1 MAEPR
6 GSTDQETA
14 PLLRDPE
21 AEAGE
26 NYDGER
32 EPTFLERVSSVVQEP
47 LTPLT
52 KVLLVVALLFLLL
65 SSVFIGLFAGAQ
77 HKLKSGGGAGS
88 EVTITATTTATATAT
103 STSIATTTVSVPG
116 PTPSAPPEEK
126 ACFSADCILLSANIL
141 SSLDT
146 SYDPCENFF
155 DFANG
160 GWLSSHP
167 IPADK
172 GSWGIFNVLAEDNK
186 QVVRKI
192 LESGDYSAEFYPEET
207 SDKVLLSKLRSLYQS
222 CLDEDHLN
230 DVGTAPLIRLVET
243 IQNLYRGKTTEV
255 DVAGKDDAQKKR
267 NGLTSAV
274 AFLHSRG
281 IGALFEF
288 DIDGDVAV
296 DPNFMTLWFSQP
308 SLGLP
313 SKEYYEDES
322 IVALYNDV
330 LERLLVTIAEE
341 QEYSEEDLLKAEAR
355 PEISEDSQ
363 LVSMEDASRTGAQEP
378 SELLLNEVKYKWWP
392 PWPWPPWD
400 GDDDG
405 GDGDDDDHGP
415 EDKYERAERLAKAVV
430 KFERSLANASLDLDI
445 LYQDPWATYNPVP
458 LSNLTKTLPQINFE
472 EYFAT
477 FAPRNYPEKVI
488 VTYPSYAVSLAHIL
502 NTTESDVIEA
512 YLVTRAALATAS
524 HLGMQTEA
532 WQAARSLDEELKG
545 IKKGAV
551 GDRSEYC
558 SDQVENALGYAT
570 GRYFVNET
578 FAGESREKATNV
590 IQDIIQAFKSSL
602 SHISWMDEESA
613 SAAAEKAD
621 ALRIKVGFPVYPD
634 TRSAASIVNYYN
646 RVKISD
652 DTFFDNLLSA
662 DANEQ
667 YWKWQKL
674 GKQRNLD
681 EWEMYASMVNA
692 YYNPPGNE
700 IVFPAGILQPPFF
713 SEKWPA
719 YLAYGAFG
727 MVAAHELT
735 HAFDSAGR
743 MYNQEGK
750 LEEWWT
756 NVTSAGFQIKQD
768 CIVKQYSSYTI
779 DDGKGGKIHVNGN
792 LTSGENIGDTG
803 LIQSYRAWLAQYDES
818 KEYLLPGLNYTRE
831 QLFFIAFGQVWAQN
845 IKPASA
851 VARVRTDPH
860 SPNRYRVD
868 GTLYNVPEFAKAF
881 NCSADAK
888 LNPPREKQCI
898 LWS

>member
-6 GSTDQETA
+6 ASTDQETA

-21 AEAGE
+21 AEGSQD
-26 NYDGER
+26 YDGPGER
-32 EPTFLERVSSVVQEP
+32 DPTFLDRITSVVQEP

-77 HKLKSGGGAGS
+77 HKLKEGDGRGGRQ
-88 EVTITATTTATATAT
+88 ITVTATATAT
-103 STSIATTTVSVPG
+103 TTASATTTAIATTTVSVPAPV
-116 PTPSAPPEEK
+116 PTGPPEER
-126 ACFSADCILLSANIL
+126 ACFSSDCILLSANIL

-146 SYDPCENFF
+146 SYDPCENFY
-155 DFANG
+155 DFANA
-160 GWLSSHP
+160 GWLANHP
-167 IPADK
+167 LPADK
-172 GSWGIFNVLAEDNK
+172 GSFGIFNALGQSNQ
-186 QVVRKI
+186 QVIRKI
-192 LESGDYSAEFYPEET
+192 LESAEYSATLYPEE
-207 SDKVLLSKLRSLYQS
+207 SADKMLLRKLRGLYQS
-222 CLDEDHLN
+222 CMDEDQLN
-230 DVGTAPLIRLVET
+230 GMGTTPLIKLVET
-243 IQNLYRGKTTEV
+243 VQDLYRGKTTIV
-255 DVAGKDDAQKKR
+255 DAAGKDDTEKKR
-267 NGLTSAV
+267 NGLTAAV

-281 IGALFEF
+281 IDALFDF
-288 DIDGDVAV
+288 SIDGDVAV

-308 SLGLP
+308 NLGLP
-313 SKEYYEDES
+313 AKEYYDEES
-322 IVALYNDV
+322 IRDLYNDV

-341 QEYSEEDLLKAEAR
+341 QDYSSGVKSRGVSDL
-355 PEISEDSQ
+355 
-363 LVSMEDASRTGAQEP
+363 VM
-378 SELLLNEVKYKWWP
+378 NEVKYKWWP
-392 PWPWPPWD
+392 PWPWPPWGPDD

-405 GDGDDDDHGP
+405 GDDDEDP

-430 KFERSLANASLDLDI
+430 HFERKLANASLDLDI
-445 LYQDPWATYNPVP
+445 LYQDPWGTYNPVP
-458 LSNLTKTLPQINFE
+458 LSNLTKTVPQFSFE

-477 FAPRNYPEKVI
+477 FAPRNFPERII
-488 VTYPSYAVSLAHIL
+488 VTYPAYPVSLSDIL
-502 NTTESDVIEA
+502 NKTESDVVEA

-524 HLGMQTEA
+524 HLGMDTEA
-532 WQAARSLDEELKG
+532 WQAVRSLEEELKG

-558 SDQVENALGYAT
+558 ASQVENALGYAA

-578 FAGESREKATNV
+578 FAGESREKGTEV
-590 IQDIIQAFKSSL
+590 IKDIIGAFKKSL
-602 SHISWMDEESA
+602 SEIEWMDDESA
-613 SAAAEKAD
+613 EAAAQKAD
-621 ALRIKVGFPVYPD
+621 ALRIKVGYPLYPD
-634 TRSAASIVNYYN
+634 TRSAASIATYYS
-646 RVKISD
+646 RVKISE
-652 DTFFDNLLSA
+652 DTFFDNLVSA

-674 GKQRNLD
+674 GKQRNPND
-681 EWEMYASMVNA
+681 WEMYASTVNA

-719 YLAYGAFG
+719 YLQYGAFG

-743 MYNQEGK
+743 LYNQEGK

-756 NVTSAGFQIKQD
+756 NATSAGFQAKQD
-768 CIVKQYSSYTI
+768 CIVKQYSEYTI

-803 LIQSYRAWLAQYDES
+803 IIQAYRAWQAQYNQSE
-818 KEYLLPGLNYTRE
+818 EYLLPGLNYTRE

-851 VARVRTDPH
+851 VQRVRTDPH
-860 SPNRYRVD
+860 SPNQYRVD
-868 GTLYNVPEFAKAF
+868 GTVSNVPEFAKAF
-881 NCSADAK
+881 NCSASAK
-888 LNPPREKQCI
+888 LNPPRAKQCI